1 MPGNRTTRNP
11 TRNPSRNP
19 TTNRTS
25 RWTKK
30 SRRSHRATGAA
41 ALTLA
46 LCAVLTACSGT
57 DGSTSAGGK
66 VVLRYTWWGNP
77 DRAARTQAAVDL
89 FEKKHP
95 DVDVQT
101 SFAGYD
107 AYKQKLATQAAG
119 GDAPDVMQLDY
130 RMIDQYASGGVL
142 LDLGTQQTALKTG
155 EFEPGLLAT
164 GKLNGKQYA
173 LPQGRGTETVVHDP
187 TQWQEAGLAPPAAA
201 SDGGWTWDQWADAMR
216 VLKKKTGKPGGTD
229 PGQSEDA
236 FEVWL
241 RGQGKALYT
250 KDHELGFTA
259 DDLTRWWTFTDRLR
273 REGVVSPAEQ
283 TTQLDGSVENTPLGR
298 GTAFSDM
305 NWDAPASGYLVLIPD
320 GIALAPMPS
329 GADGTPGQYFKPS
342 MFMGIAADT
351 GSPEQ
356 AAQLIDF
363 MLNDREAAAIL
374 GATRGIPVNE
384 SIREELAPKLKDFDK
399 TIYAYQATLEG
410 RLNTPPQAPPSGDS
424 ALQTT
429 FQRDYDQVSYER
441 MSPREA
447 AQDYVTEAKAE
458 LRS

>member
-1 MPGNRTTRNP
+1 MPGNRTRD
-11 TRNPSRNP
+11 
-19 TTNRTS
+19 RTS
-25 RWTKK
+25 GRTRDRARDRTRKARR
-30 SRRSHRATGAA
+30 SRRAVVAA
-41 ALTLA
+41 GLA
-46 LCAVLTACSGT
+46 VTLCAVLVSCSGP

-89 FEKKHP
+89 FEKRYP

-142 LDLGTQQTALKTG
+142 LDLGTQRTVLKTG

-164 GKLNGKQYA
+164 GKLDGKQYA
-173 LPQGRGTETVVHDP
+173 VPQGRGTETVVYDP
-187 TQWQEAGLAPPAAA
+187 TQWKEAGLQPPADA
-201 SDGGWTWDQWADAMR
+201 SPGGWTWDQWADAMR
-216 VLKKKTGKPGGTD
+216 VLKERTGKPGGTD

-241 RGQGKALYT
+241 RGQGRALYT
-250 KDHELGFTA
+250 ENHELGFTA
-259 DDLTRWWTFTDRLR
+259 ADLTRWWTFTDKLR

-298 GTAFSDM
+298 GKALSDM
-305 NWDAPASGYLVLIPD
+305 NWDAPASGYLALIPD

-329 GADGTPGQYFKPS
+329 GTDGTPGQYFKPS
-342 MFMGIAADT
+342 MFMGVAADT
-351 GSPEQ
+351 GSPEE
-356 AAQLIDF
+356 AARLIDF

-384 SIREELAPKLKDFDK
+384 SIREEIAPKLKDFDK

-410 RLNTPPQAPPSGDS
+410 RLDTPPQAPPSGDS